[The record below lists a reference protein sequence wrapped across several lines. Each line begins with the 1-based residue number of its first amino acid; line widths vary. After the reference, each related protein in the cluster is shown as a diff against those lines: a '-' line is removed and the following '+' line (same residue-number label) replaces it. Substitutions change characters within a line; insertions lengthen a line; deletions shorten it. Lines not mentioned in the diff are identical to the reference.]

1 MEIKPSH
8 ININDYDIDFNKM
21 KGAIIAIRNKQLRT
35 EIKFHDMARQD
46 IDGYVEGSIM
56 EIWTQMIDDETLNIV
71 HIHVNDT
78 GEEVTMDV
86 AYMHDDENI
95 EIFHDFK
102 TDITGNPLK
111 YKIIVKGCKIHSVL
125 YNCVGKDSSKSLKSI
140 PFQENSIESGSE
152 QMFQSGDLKNLGEKS
167 GVIGRISKIPTGMIS
182 SADLNKVQSHQQ
194 VKIEYQMVNQC
205 KHRGFDELMGYV
217 DINLESQFEIGSNNQ
232 VNFQKMGPMENTQQ
246 AQVVCEWSHTPEDV
260 VQKWKEWQNTSA
272 ESSIDTFKSEMSKL
286 SALQEEADSIKQD
299 ASKNE
304 L

>member
-1 MEIKPSH
+1 
-8 ININDYDIDFNKM
+8 
-21 KGAIIAIRNKQLRT
+21 
-35 EIKFHDMARQD
+35 MARQD

-95 EIFHDFK
+95 ESFHDFK

-152 QMFQSGDLKNLGEKS
+152 QMF
-167 GVIGRISKIPTGMIS
+167 
-182 SADLNKVQSHQQ
+182 
-194 VKIEYQMVNQC
+194 
-205 KHRGFDELMGYV
+205 
-217 DINLESQFEIGSNNQ
+217 
-232 VNFQKMGPMENTQQ
+232 
-246 AQVVCEWSHTPEDV
+246 
-260 VQKWKEWQNTSA
+260 
-272 ESSIDTFKSEMSKL
+272 
-286 SALQEEADSIKQD
+286 
-299 ASKNE
+299 
-304 L
+304 